1 MSGGYGDF
9 AYVMFCNTLVSRQC
23 RGGVS
28 SVLAFSREALP
39 TLQYFPND
47 TELALG
53 MTLLEFH
60 YVLQVFCVRQE
71 DRGGVNRGS

>member
-9 AYVMFCNTLVSRQC
+9 AYVFCNTLVSRQC

-39 TLQYFPND
+39 FLRYFPKD

-53 MTLLEFH
+53 MTLLELH
-60 YVLQVFCVRQE
+60 CILQVFTVSIKRMGE
-71 DRGGVNRGS
+71 R